1 MSPPEKTIKRRAAT
15 DGETALP
22 CRTAQLKINI
32 LVYYTKIKEK
42 TQKETVAKFHFLQ
55 RPSFT
60 QLPYSCYIEFSKWL
74 CIFPSV
80 NLENSHKC
88 FLRHFHP

>member
-1 MSPPEKTIKRRAAT
+1 MVEPTSIPTRKSEFILSPPEKTIKRRAAT

-32 LVYYTKIKEK
+32 LVYYTKINEK

-55 RPSFT
+55 RPD
-60 QLPYSCYIEFSKWL
+60 C
-74 CIFPSV
+74 
-80 NLENSHKC
+80 
-88 FLRHFHP
+88 